1 MHIVNKTG
9 FISVLM
15 AALTL
20 AACQSKSV
28 TPQEP
33 PVQVFR
39 SAQVI
44 QCEPA
49 SGISLAQAEAE
60 LAHAGI
66 AARCG
71 QVAQDGAMRIQM
83 CGADSGRIH
92 LFRVAAHQL
101 ETAKALGYET
111 TEAFDSLPPSYCDEA
126 VAAPIPAEGAE
137 GKSL

>member
-1 MHIVNKTG
+1 MHIVNKSG
-9 FISVLM
+9 VLTALV
-15 AALTL
+15 AAVLLT
-20 AACQSKSV
+20 ACQSRSV
-28 TPQEP
+28 APQQAA
-33 PVQVFR
+33 PVQVYR
-39 SAQVI
+39 SAQVL

-71 QVAQDGAMRIQM
+71 QVAQDGVMRIQM

-101 ETAKALGYET
+101 AAAKALGYET
-111 TEAFDSLPPSYCDEA
+111 TEALQSLPPSYCDEVNEP
-126 VAAPIPAEGAE
+126 VAAEGI
-137 GKSL
+137 SL